1 MRKILFMQGDQS
13 DLHTVAALVKSDVP
27 GLPAQLPNSRMHY
40 PKEIQI
46 LAVYHFVEYN
56 VSINDSAIS
65 SIKLESGIF

>member
-1 MRKILFMQGDQS
+1 MNYLLDNVPQ
-13 DLHTVAALVKSDVP
+13 LH
-27 GLPAQLPNSRMHY
+27 MHY

-46 LAVYHFVEYN
+46 LAIYHFVEYN

>member
-1 MRKILFMQGDQS
+1 M
-13 DLHTVAALVKSDVP
+13 AALVKSDVP